1 MCIDFSLDYFD
12 IWQLQIEDDK
22 FLRRSSGSRI
32 TRFGKMSSLANYIH
46 DLANAKIII
55 FHRQLSING
64 EALVYFFKLLS
75 RALGGHAITWQKE
88 KIILIERCSAINI
101 FGYFPNKQCS
111 RAAYFLS
118 YTSYA
123 LACGVTNP
131 KYLED
136 YGKHKL
142 IRYREPP
149 MITPAQTIED
159 KGTTPGQ
166 SVEAITQVQEV
177 ETQVLRAK
185 TVAAAKRG

>member
-1 MCIDFSLDYFD
+1 M
-12 IWQLQIEDDK
+12 
-22 FLRRSSGSRI
+22 
-32 TRFGKMSSLANYIH
+32 
-46 DLANAKIII
+46 AKIII
-55 FHRQLSING
+55 YHRQLSING
-64 EALVYFFKLLS
+64 EALVFFFKLLT

-101 FGYFPNKQCS
+101 FGYFANKQCS

-131 KYLED
+131 KCLED

-149 MITPAQTIED
+149 MIKLAETIED
-159 KGTTPGQ
+159 KGTTPRQ
-166 SVEAITQVQEV
+166 SAEASTEEQ
-177 ETQVLRAK
+177 
-185 TVAAAKRG
+185 

>member
-1 MCIDFSLDYFD
+1 
-12 IWQLQIEDDK
+12 
-22 FLRRSSGSRI
+22 
-32 TRFGKMSSLANYIH
+32 MSILTHYIH

-64 EALVYFFKLLS
+64 EAIVYFFKLMT

-88 KIILIERCSAINI
+88 KIILIERCFAINI
-101 FGYFPNKQCS
+101 FGYFLNKQCS

-149 MITPAQTIED
+149 MITSAETIED
-159 KGTTPGQ
+159 KCTNPGQ
-166 SVEAITQVQEV
+166 SAEAITQEQEV
-177 ETQVLRAK
+177 ETQPAEETTTFPRQTRDATIAK
-185 TVAAAKRG
+185 ESTCSIVPIRKKKSPIKLKRRVPIGRPWDR